1 MDMELASLR
10 ESYTKG
16 GLGERDLRKN
26 PFEQFRLWFEQ
37 AQAAQIVEPNAMT
50 LATATPD
57 GIPSARMVLLK
68 GFDERGF
75 AFFTN
80 YESQKGREL
89 AENPHAAL
97 VFYWAELERQVRI
110 TGTVTKTSPEESEAY
125 WSTRPVASQIGA
137 WVSEQSTV
145 VPNRKVLEEQVAA
158 LEKWYEAVE
167 IPIPPYW
174 GGYRVAPETI
184 EFWQGRPNR
193 LHDRIR
199 YTKTGEGKWQIE
211 RLAP

>member
-26 PFEQFRLWFEQ
+26 PFEQFRVWFEQ
-37 AQAAQIVEPNAMT
+37 AQAAEIIEPNAMT

-110 TGTVTKTSPEESEAY
+110 TGTVTKTSQAESEAY
-125 WSTRPVASQIGA
+125 WSTRPVASQLGA

-145 VPNRKVLEEQVAA
+145 VPNRKVLEEQMAA
-158 LEKWYEAVE
+158 LEKWYEDVE
-167 IPIPPYW
+167 IPAPPYW

-193 LHDRIR
+193 LHDRFR
-199 YTKTGEGKWQIE
+199 YTKAGEGKWQIE
-211 RLAP
+211 RLSP